1 MSSNSSDRTI
11 VIAMMIALAVA
22 LLVVFSACTSGTG
35 PAQQGPGIEVDV
47 DHHKKTPKVQTK
59 KPGAGFFG
67 GSSSRSTRRK

>member
-1 MSSNSSDRTI
+1 MSSNDKTI
-11 VIAMMIALAVA
+11 VIGMVVA
-22 LLVVFSACTSGTG
+22 LVVAFLVVFSACTSGTG

-47 DHHKKTPKVQTK
+47 DHRKKTPRVQTK

>member
-1 MSSNSSDRTI
+1 MSSNDKTI
-11 VIAMMIALAVA
+11 VIGMVVA
-22 LLVVFSACTSGTG
+22 LVVAFLVVFSACTSGTG

-47 DHHKKTPKVQTK
+47 DHHKKTPRVQTK